1 MNRIDEIV
9 VFEPLGREEIAQ
21 IVDIQLRS
29 LLRRLEER
37 HLTVALTDAARAYL
51 ADKGYDPAFGARP
64 LQRVIQREIQDP
76 LALQLLSGQIR
87 DGETITV
94 DAGDDGLIFRTSVS
108 NP

>member
-1 MNRIDEIV
+1 MVE
-9 VFEPLGREEIAQ
+9 
-21 IVDIQLRS
+21 
-29 LLRRLEER
+29 
-37 HLTVALTDAARAYL
+37 LTDAARTYL

-94 DAGDDGLIFRTSVS
+94 DAGEDGLVFGTSATDT
-108 NP
+108 